1 MELLKKKLGRGGQYP
16 IIWTVYHTVL
26 AVELAIVIYLLV
38 LLVYK

>member
-1 MELLKKKLGRGGQYP
+1 MKLKDSEQYP

-26 AVELAIVIYLLV
+26 AVELGVVIYLLA